1 MEYPKLNDVVVCKI
15 TKITDF
21 GVFANIL
28 EFDDIEGFIHISQVS
43 STWIKNIHNHV
54 KIGQIRAA
62 KVLKVDEEKKHVD
75 LSFSRISPA
84 DEKRKI
90 ADYRLFLRA
99 QSLMEVIAK
108 ELAVTSEIVW
118 QKIGDPILEKEPS
131 LYKGF
136 VNLLKYGKDYY
147 PEIDTKIRQIL
158 FDLLSKNI
166 TIKDKI
172 ITGTIKVSSKEPSGI
187 ETIKKALLKLQKDYP
202 GSKFNYIGPGR
213 YSITVIAKDYKIAS
227 KDFDLISKDI
237 TKLLKGES
245 VEIIKNNTVN

>member
-54 KIGQIRAA
+54 KIGQIKAA
-62 KVLKVDEEKKHVD
+62 KVLKVDEEKKHID
-75 LSFSRISPA
+75 LSFSRVTAA

-90 ADYRLFLRA
+90 SDYRLFLRA

-108 ELAVTSEIVW
+108 ELGITPELTWEKV
-118 QKIGDPILEKEPS
+118 GDVILDKEPS

-136 VNLLKYGKDYY
+136 VNILKYGKDFYTDIEEQY
-147 PEIDTKIRQIL
+147 RGTL
-158 FDLLSKNI
+158 FDILSKNI
-166 TIKDKI
+166 TVKDKVI
-172 ITGTIKVSSKEPSGI
+172 NGTIKVSSSEPNGI
-187 ETIKKALLKLQKDYP
+187 EIIKKALTKLQKDYP
-202 GSKFNYIGPGR
+202 HSKFNYVGPGR
-213 YSITVIAKDYKIAS
+213 YSIMVVAKDYKIAS
-227 KDFDLISKDI
+227 RDFESISKEI
-237 TKLLKGES
+237 TKAFKGEP
-245 VEIIKNNTVN
+245 VEIIKNDTD

>member
-21 GVFANIL
+21 GVFSNIL

-43 STWIKNIHNHV
+43 STWIKNIHNHA

-75 LSFSRISPA
+75 LSFSRVTPA

-90 ADYRLFLRA
+90 SDYRLFLRA

-108 ELAVTSEIVW
+108 ELGLTQESVW
-118 QKIGDPILEKEPS
+118 AKIADPILEKEPS

-147 PEIDTKIRQIL
+147 KDIDEEYRQKLFEI
-158 FDLLSKNI
+158 LSKNI
-166 TIKDKI
+166 TVKDKT
-172 ITGTIKVSSKEPSGI
+172 ITGVIKASSSEPNGI
-187 ETIKKALLKLQKDYP
+187 EIIKKAMIKLQKDFP
-202 GSKFNYIGPGR
+202 NSKFSYIGPGR
-213 YSITVIAKDYKIAS
+213 YSISVVAKDYKIAS
-227 KDFDLISKDI
+227 RDFDLISKDI
-237 TKLLKGES
+237 IKSLKGEEI
-245 VEIIKNNTVN
+245 EIIKNNND

>member
-54 KIGQIRAA
+54 KVGQIRAA

-75 LSFSRISPA
+75 LSFSRVTSA

-90 ADYRLFLRA
+90 SDYRLFLRA

-108 ELAVTSEIVW
+108 ELELTSEDVW
-118 QKIGDPILEKEPS
+118 QKIGDPILEKESS

-136 VNLLKYGKDYY
+136 INLLKYGKDYY
-147 PEIDTKIRQIL
+147 PGIEEKYRQTL
-158 FDLLSKNI
+158 FNLLSKNI
-166 TIKDKI
+166 TVKDKI
-172 ITGTIKVSSKEPSGI
+172 ITGTIKVSSSEPNGI
-187 ETIKKALLKLQKDYP
+187 EIIRKALLKLQKDYP
-202 GSKFNYIGPGR
+202 NSKFNYVGPGR
-213 YSITVIAKDYKIAS
+213 YSIIVIAKDYKIAS

-237 TKLLKGES
+237 TKFLKGES
-245 VEIIKNNTVN
+245 VEIIKNNTD

>member
-28 EFDDIEGFIHISQVS
+28 EFDNIEGFIHISQVS

-54 KIGQIRAA
+54 KIGQIKAA
-62 KVLKVDEEKKHVD
+62 KVLKIDEEKSHID
-75 LSFSRISPA
+75 LSFSRVTPA

-90 ADYRLFLRA
+90 SDYRLFLRA

-108 ELAVTSEIVW
+108 ELGLTSESVW
-118 QKIGDPILEKEPS
+118 EKIGDPILEKEPS

-136 VNLLKYGKDYY
+136 INLLKYGKDYY
-147 PEIDTKIRQIL
+147 PEIEDAYRQTL

-166 TIKDKI
+166 TVKDKI
-172 ITGTIKVSSKEPSGI
+172 ITGMIKVSSTEANGI
-187 ETIKKALLKLQKDYP
+187 EIIRKALLKLQKDYP
-202 GSKFNYIGPGR
+202 NSKFNYVGPGR
-213 YSITVIAKDYKIAS
+213 YSITVVAKDYKIAS

-237 TKLLKGES
+237 TKSLKGEE
-245 VEIIKNNTVN
+245 VEIIKNDSD